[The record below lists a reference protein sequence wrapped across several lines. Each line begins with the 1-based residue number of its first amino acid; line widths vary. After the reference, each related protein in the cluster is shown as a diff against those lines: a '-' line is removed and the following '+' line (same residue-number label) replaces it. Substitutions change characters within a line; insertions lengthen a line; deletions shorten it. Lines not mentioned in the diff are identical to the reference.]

1 MAGSISDLIL
11 DMSVRK
17 KLLSGFGLVLAI
29 TLVIA
34 WISYGTLES
43 TLGRFDTLLK
53 VNEIDSKLSLARQE
67 EKNFIIRGDNQYLE
81 QAQSLAGEIETLASD
96 SLQLLTRPET
106 VALMQGIRQ
115 DVADYRQQLQALS
128 QASASNQSAQRAMEE
143 AARQA
148 LKEFDEL
155 QARLGQTAE
164 QQIRASGDEDS
175 IRTLSYANQASALAK
190 ELLNARRFE
199 KNFVISSQAKDAQIL
214 LQQFDSLSQN
224 GQNLRDRISDP
235 AARADLDSALAQLA
249 IYQRNFDSLRQA
261 VDSRTTSEAAMNER
275 ARQVASAS
283 AESLELQ
290 LKVLQAEALQAEAI
304 LVGAAVIA
312 FILGLLCALLITQM
326 IVTPLQRVVQLARK
340 VAQGDLSENIESK
353 RQDELGQLMQ
363 AMQAM
368 TLSLRELLTRLTSGI
383 EQLATAAEEMSAV
396 TEQTSA
402 GVAQQKMETEQ
413 VATAMHE
420 MTTTVQDVARNAES
434 AAVSARDA
442 DDQAQQGNQTVQQA
456 IERIEN
462 LARSIEH
469 SSQSIERLKHDSN
482 NIGAVLDVIK
492 GIAEQTNLLALNA
505 AIEAA
510 RAGEMGRGFAVVAD
524 EVRALAKRTQES
536 TREIEGLI
544 ATLQVG
550 AQSAV
555 EMMSKSCTEAGSTV
569 DAAKQAGTALQ
580 AINSAVSSI
589 QEMNQQIATAAEQ
602 QSSVAE
608 EISRSVSSIRDVAEQ
623 SAAAT
628 EETSAASTDLARLGG
643 ELQTLVNRFKLA

>member
-1 MAGSISDLIL
+1 MTGSVSSFIL

-17 KLLSGFGLVLAI
+17 KLLSGFGLVLVI
-29 TLVIA
+29 TLGVA
-34 WISYGTLES
+34 GLGYNSLES
-43 TLGRFDTLLK
+43 TLSRFDTLLK
-53 VNEIDSKLSLARQE
+53 VNEIDSKLSLARQQ
-67 EKNFIIRGDNQYLE
+67 EKNFIIRGDQQYIE
-81 QAQSLAGEIETLASD
+81 QAKALVGEIETLASD
-96 SLQLLTRPET
+96 ALKVLSRPET
-106 VALMQGIRQ
+106 IALMQGIRQ
-115 DVADYRQQLQALS
+115 DVADYSQQLQSLN

-143 AARQA
+143 AAREA
-148 LKEFDEL
+148 LKAFDEL
-155 QARLGQTAE
+155 QARLSQAAE

-175 IRTLSYANQASALAK
+175 IRTLGYANQASNLAK

-199 KNFVISSQAKDAQIL
+199 KNFVLSSQAQDAQAL
-214 LQQFDSLSQN
+214 LQQFETISQN
-224 GQNLRDRISDP
+224 GRNLRDRISDP

-249 IYQRNFDSLRQA
+249 LYQRNFDSLRQA
-261 VDSRTTSEAAMNER
+261 VESRDVSERAMNER
-275 ARQVASAS
+275 AREVASAS

-290 LKVLQAEALQAEAI
+290 LKVLQAEAFQAKAI
-304 LVGAAVIA
+304 LVSATVIA
-312 FILGLLCALLITQM
+312 FILGVFCALLITQM

-340 VAQGDLSENIESK
+340 LAQGDLSESIESS
-353 RQDELGQLMQ
+353 RRDELGQLMQ

-402 GVAQQKMETEQ
+402 GVTQQKMETEQ

-420 MTTTVQDVARNAES
+420 MTATVQDVARNAES
-434 AAVSARDA
+434 AAYSARDA
-442 DDQAQQGNQTVQQA
+442 DQQTQQGNQTVQQA

-469 SSQSIERLKHDSN
+469 SAQSIERLKHDST
-482 NIGAVLDVIK
+482 NIGTVLDVIK

-536 TREIEGLI
+536 TSEIEGLI
-544 ATLQVG
+544 ANLQGG

-555 EMMSKSCTEAGSTV
+555 EMMGKSCSEASSTV
-569 DAAKQAGTALQ
+569 EAAKQAGTALD
-580 AINSAVSSI
+580 AINTAVSSI
-589 QEMNQQIATAAEQ
+589 QQMNQQIATAAEQ

-608 EISRSVSSIRDVAEQ
+608 EISRSVSNIRDVAEQ

-628 EETSAASTDLARLGG
+628 EETSAASVDLARLGG

>member
-1 MAGSISDLIL
+1 MAGVLSNLIL

-34 WISYGTLES
+34 TLGYSSLES
-43 TLGRFDTLLK
+43 TLSRFDTLLK
-53 VNEIDSKLSLARQE
+53 VNEIDSKLSMARQQ
-67 EKNFIIRGDNQYLE
+67 EKNFIIRGDSQYIV
-81 QAQSLAGEIETLASD
+81 QAQGLTDEIETLASD
-96 SLQLLTRPET
+96 ALKVLSRPESI
-106 VALMQGIRQ
+106 ALMQGIRQ
-115 DVADYRQQLQALS
+115 DVAAYRQQLQGLS
-128 QASASNQSAQRAMEE
+128 QASANNQSAQQAMEE
-143 AARQA
+143 AAREA

-155 QARLGQTAE
+155 QERLSRAAE

-175 IRTLSYANQASALAK
+175 IRTLNYANQASSLAK

-199 KNFVISSQAKDAQIL
+199 KNFVLSGQNQDAQTL
-214 LQQFDSLSQN
+214 LQQFERLNQD
-224 GQNLRDRISDP
+224 GQRLRNEISDP

-249 IYQRNFDSLRQA
+249 LYQRNFDSLRQA
-261 VDSRTTSEAAMNER
+261 VDSRDASERDMTER

-283 AESLELQ
+283 ADSLNLQ
-290 LKVLQAEALQAEAI
+290 LKTLQAEALQAEAI

-312 FILGLLCALLITQM
+312 FILGVLCALLITQM
-326 IVTPLQRVVQLARK
+326 IVSPLQRVVHLAHK
-340 VAQGDLSENIESK
+340 VAKGDLSENIESN

-402 GVAQQKMETEQ
+402 GVTQQKMETEQ

-420 MTTTVQDVARNAES
+420 MTATVQDVARNAES
-434 AAVSARDA
+434 AAYSARDA
-442 DDQAQQGNQTVQQA
+442 DQQTQQGNQTVQQA
-456 IERIEN
+456 VERIEN

-469 SSQSIERLKHDSN
+469 SAQSIERLKHDST

-536 TREIEGLI
+536 TSEIEGLI
-544 ATLQVG
+544 ANLQGG

-555 EMMSKSCTEAGSTV
+555 DMMGKSCSEASATV
-569 DAAKQAGTALQ
+569 EAAKQAGAALD
-580 AINSAVSSI
+580 AINQAVSSI
-589 QEMNQQIATAAEQ
+589 QQMNQQIATAAEQ

-608 EISRSVSSIRDVAEQ
+608 EISRSVSNIRDVAEQ

-628 EETSAASTDLARLGG
+628 EETSAASVDLARLGG
-643 ELQTLVNRFKLA
+643 ELQTLVNRFRLV

>member
-1 MAGSISDLIL
+1 
-11 DMSVRK
+11 MSVRK

-29 TLVIA
+29 TLCIA
-34 WISYGTLES
+34 WVSYGALEN
-43 TLGRFDTLLK
+43 TLGRFDILLK

-81 QAQSLAGEIETLASD
+81 QAQGLVAEIETLAND
-96 SLQLLTRPET
+96 SLKVLNRPDT
-106 VALMQGIRQ
+106 IALMESIRQ
-115 DVADYRQQLQALS
+115 DVGAYGQQLQALS
-128 QASASNQSAQRAMEE
+128 QATANNQSAQRTMEE
-143 AARQA
+143 TAREA
-148 LKEFDEL
+148 LKQFDEL
-155 QARLGQTAE
+155 QERLNQTAE

-175 IRTLSYANQASALAK
+175 IRTLSHANQASSLAK
-190 ELLNARRFE
+190 ELLTARRFE
-199 KNFVISSQAKDAQIL
+199 KNFILSSQTQDAQVL
-214 LQQFDSLSQN
+214 LQQFNSLNQN
-224 GQNLRDRISDP
+224 SKRLRSELNDP
-235 AARADLDSALAQLA
+235 AAQADLDAALSQLA
-249 IYQRNFDSLRQA
+249 LYQLNFDNLRQA
-261 VDSRTTSEAAMNER
+261 VDSRASNEREMTER
-275 ARQVASAS
+275 AREVAGAS
-283 AESLELQ
+283 AESLNLQ
-290 LKVLQAEALQAEAI
+290 LKVLQAEASQAEAI
-304 LVGAAVIA
+304 LIVAAVIA
-312 FILGLLCALLITQM
+312 FILGVLCALLITQM
-326 IVTPLQRVVQLARK
+326 IVTPLQRVVQMARK
-340 VAQGDLSENIESK
+340 VAQGDLTENIESQRK
-353 RQDELGQLMQ
+353 DELGQLMQ

-368 TLSLRELLTRLTSGI
+368 QAMNLSLRDLLTRLTSGI

-420 MTTTVQDVARNAES
+420 MTATVQDVARNAES
-434 AAVSARDA
+434 AAYSARDA
-442 DDQAQQGNQTVQQA
+442 DQQTEQGNKTVQQA

-462 LARSIEH
+462 LASSIEH
-469 SSQSIERLKHDSN
+469 SAQSIERLKHDST

-536 TREIEGLI
+536 TSEIEGLI
-544 ATLQVG
+544 ANLQSG

-555 EMMSKSCTEAGSTV
+555 ELMGKSRHDAGTTV
-569 DAAKQAGTALQ
+569 EAAKQAGMALD
-580 AINSAVSSI
+580 AINTAVSSI
-589 QEMNQQIATAAEQ
+589 QQMNQQIATAAEQ

-608 EISRSVSSIRDVAEQ
+608 EISRSVSNIRDVAEQ

-628 EETSAASTDLARLGG
+628 EETSAASVDLARLGG

>member
-1 MAGSISDLIL
+1 MPEAVSNFVLNL
-11 DMSVRK
+11 SVRK

-29 TLVIA
+29 TLGMALIG
-34 WISYGTLES
+34 YNTLES
-43 TLGRFDTLLK
+43 TLTRFDTLLK
-53 VNEIDSKLSLARQE
+53 VNEIDSKLSLARQH
-67 EKNFIIRGDNQYLE
+67 EKNFIIRGGSQYIQ
-81 QAQSLAGEIETLASD
+81 QAQGLVTEIETLARDALNALS
-96 SLQLLTRPET
+96 RPET
-106 VALMQGIRQ
+106 IALMEGIRQ
-115 DVADYRQQLQALS
+115 DVADYRQQLQSLS
-128 QASASNQSAQRAMEE
+128 QASTDNQSAQRAMEE
-143 AARQA
+143 AAREA

-155 QARLGQTAE
+155 QARLNQAAE
-164 QQIRASGDEDS
+164 QQIRASGDENS
-175 IRTLSYANQASALAK
+175 IRTLGYANQASNLAK

-199 KNFVISSQAKDAQIL
+199 KNFILSGQDQDAQVL
-214 LQQFDSLSQN
+214 LQQFDSIRQDGKDLR
-224 GQNLRDRISDP
+224 NLISDP
-235 AARADLDSALAQLA
+235 AARADLDSALTQLA
-249 IYQRNFDSLRQA
+249 LYQRNFNTLRQA
-261 VDSRTTSEAAMNER
+261 VDSREASERAMNER
-275 ARQVASAS
+275 ARDVASAS

-290 LKVLQAEALQAEAI
+290 IKVLQAEAFQAEAL
-304 LVGAAVIA
+304 LVSAAVIA
-312 FILGLLCALLITQM
+312 FILGVLCALLITQM
-326 IVTPLQRVVQLARK
+326 IVTPLQRAVQLARK
-340 VAQGDLSENIESK
+340 VAQGDLSENIDSN

-368 TLSLRELLTRLTSGI
+368 TLSLRELLTRLSSGI

-420 MTTTVQDVARNAES
+420 MTATVQDVARNAES

-442 DDQAQQGNQTVQQA
+442 DQQTHQGNQTVQQA
-456 IERIEN
+456 VERIES
-462 LARSIEH
+462 LARSIER
-469 SSQSIERLKHDSN
+469 SSKSIERLKHDST

-536 TREIEGLI
+536 TSEIEGLI
-544 ATLQVG
+544 ANLQGG

-555 EMMSKSCTEAGSTV
+555 EMMGKSCSEANSTV
-569 DAAKQAGTALQ
+569 DAAKQAGAALD
-580 AINSAVSSI
+580 AINTAVSSI
-589 QEMNQQIATAAEQ
+589 QQMNQQIATAAEQ

-608 EISRSVSSIRDVAEQ
+608 EISRSVSNIRDVAEQ

-628 EETSAASTDLARLGG
+628 EETSAASIDLARLGG

>member
-1 MAGSISDLIL
+1 MPGSVSNLVL

-17 KLLSGFGLVLAI
+17 KLLSGFGLVLVI
-29 TLVIA
+29 TLGVA
-34 WISYGTLES
+34 GLGFSSLES
-43 TLGRFDTLLK
+43 TLSRFDTLLK
-53 VNEIDSKLSLARQE
+53 VNEIDSKLSLARQQ
-67 EKNFIIRGDNQYLE
+67 EKNFIIRGDSQYIE
-81 QAQSLAGEIETLASD
+81 QAQSLVEEIEALTSD
-96 SLQLLTRPET
+96 ALKVLNRPESI
-106 VALMQGIRQ
+106 ALMEGIRQ

-128 QASASNQSAQRAMEE
+128 QASASNQTAQRAMEE
-143 AARQA
+143 AAREA

-155 QARLGQTAE
+155 QARLGQAAE

-175 IRTLSYANQASALAK
+175 IRTLGYATQASNLAK
-190 ELLNARRFE
+190 ELLTARRFE
-199 KNFVISSQAKDAQIL
+199 KNFVLSSQAQDAQAL
-214 LQQFDSLSQN
+214 LQQFDSLNQN
-224 GQNLRDRISDP
+224 GQRLRNEISDP

-249 IYQRNFDSLRQA
+249 LYQRNFDSLRQA
-261 VDSRTTSEAAMNER
+261 VESRDASERAMNER
-275 ARQVASAS
+275 AREVASAS

-290 LKVLQAEALQAEAI
+290 LKVLQAEAFQAEAI

-326 IVTPLQRVVQLARK
+326 IVKPLQRVVQLARK
-340 VAQGDLSENIESK
+340 VAQGDLSENIEST

-402 GVAQQKMETEQ
+402 GVTQQKMETEQ

-420 MTTTVQDVARNAES
+420 MTATVQDVARNAES
-434 AAVSARDA
+434 AAYSARDA
-442 DDQAQQGNQTVQQA
+442 DQQTQQGNQTVQQA

-469 SSQSIERLKHDSN
+469 SAQSIERLKHDST

-536 TREIEGLI
+536 TSEIEGLI
-544 ATLQVG
+544 ANLQGG

-555 EMMSKSCTEAGSTV
+555 EMMDKSCTEATSTV
-569 DAAKQAGTALQ
+569 EAAKQAGAALD
-580 AINSAVSSI
+580 AINGAVSSI
-589 QEMNQQIATAAEQ
+589 QQMNQQIATAAEQ

-608 EISRSVSSIRDVAEQ
+608 EISRSVSNIRDVAEQ

-628 EETSAASTDLARLGG
+628 EETSAASVDLARLGG
-643 ELQTLVNRFKLA
+643 ELQTLVNRFKLV

>member
-1 MAGSISDLIL
+1 MVGLVSNLIL

-29 TLVIA
+29 TLGIA

-67 EKNFIIRGDNQYLE
+67 EKNFIIRGDSKYIE
-81 QAQSLAGEIETLASD
+81 QAQALVAEIETLASD
-96 SLQLLTRPET
+96 SLQVLSRPET
-106 VALMQGIRQ
+106 IALMEGIRQ
-115 DVADYRQQLQALS
+115 DVKTYGQQLLMLS
-128 QASASNQSAQRAMEE
+128 QATANNQSAQRAMEE
-143 AARQA
+143 AAREA
-148 LKEFDEL
+148 LKQFDEL
-155 QARLGQTAE
+155 QARLNRTAE

-175 IRTLSYANQASALAK
+175 IRTLNYANQASALAK
-190 ELLNARRFE
+190 ELLNTRRFE
-199 KNFVISSQAKDAQIL
+199 KNFILSSQAQDAQVM
-214 LQQFDSLSQN
+214 LQQFDSLNQS
-224 GQNLRDRISDP
+224 GQRLRSELNDS
-235 AARADLDSALAQLA
+235 AAQAELDSALSQLA
-249 IYQRNFDSLRQA
+249 LYQRNFDNLRQA
-261 VDSRTTSEAAMNER
+261 VDSRDANERDMTER
-275 ARQVASAS
+275 AREVASAS
-283 AESLELQ
+283 NESLNLQ
-290 LKVLQAEALQAEAI
+290 LKVLQTEATQAEAI
-304 LVGAAVIA
+304 LIGAAIIA
-312 FILGLLCALLITQM
+312 FILGVLCALLITQM
-326 IVTPLQRVVQLARK
+326 IVAPLQRVVQLARK
-340 VAQGDLSENIESK
+340 VAQGDLSENIESQ

-368 TLSLRELLTRLTSGI
+368 TLSLRELLIRLTSGI

-402 GVAQQKMETEQ
+402 GVTQQKMETEQ

-420 MTTTVQDVARNAES
+420 MTATVQDVARNAES
-434 AAVSARDA
+434 AACSASDA
-442 DDQAQQGNQTVQQA
+442 DQQTQQGSQTVQKA
-456 IERIEN
+456 IERIEG

-469 SSQSIERLKHDSN
+469 SAQSIERLKRDST

-510 RAGEMGRGFAVVAD
+510 RAGETGRGFAVVAD

-536 TREIEGLI
+536 TSEIEGLI
-544 ATLQVG
+544 VNLQNG

-555 EMMSKSCTEAGSTV
+555 DMMGKSCHDASSTV
-569 DAAKQAGTALQ
+569 EAAKKAGVALE
-580 AINSAVSSI
+580 AINTAVSSI
-589 QEMNQQIATAAEQ
+589 QQMNQQIATAAEQ

-608 EISRSVSSIRDVAEQ
+608 EISRSVSNIRDVAEQ

-628 EETSAASTDLARLGG
+628 EETSAASIDLARLGG